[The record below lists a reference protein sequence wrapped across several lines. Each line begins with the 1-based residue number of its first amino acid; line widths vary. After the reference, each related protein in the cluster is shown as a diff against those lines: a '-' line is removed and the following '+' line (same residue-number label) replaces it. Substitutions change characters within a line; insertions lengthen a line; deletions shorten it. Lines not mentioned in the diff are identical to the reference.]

1 MIVALCCAAL
11 GALLSV
17 RCTTFALIPASAFV
31 IGLTTISG
39 LLNEWSA
46 LALVLVTIANL
57 IVLQVAYGI
66 GGLVLQVIGVEPAER
81 QALGFRHKN
90 SKL

>member
-1 MIVALCCAAL
+1 
-11 GALLSV
+11 
-17 RCTTFALIPASAFV
+17 
-31 IGLTTISG
+31 
-39 LLNEWSA
+39 
-46 LALVLVTIANL
+46 VTIANL